1 MCSFSRRPGLALRRR
16 RSSVRKTIF
25 WAVAGLVLGWI
36 CYSIAPVP
44 SSLMF
49 LLRGE
54 CPMKLIIALAAAGL
68 VSVTVIIPANAQFQ
82 RKDPVCLEKCNRA
95 GGERGI
101 VVSCIAACPPLKLGS
116 ADLKK
121 RAASNNP
128 NDPNWVN
135 RSGGWNR
142 GGCRRYAMVNNCQ
155 VRYDTRDFQC
165 KCI

>member
-1 MCSFSRRPGLALRRR
+1 
-16 RSSVRKTIF
+16 
-25 WAVAGLVLGWI
+25 
-36 CYSIAPVP
+36 
-44 SSLMF
+44 
-49 LLRGE
+49 
-54 CPMKLIIALAAAGL
+54 MKLIIALAAAAL
-68 VSVTVIIPANAQFQ
+68 VSSLIAIIPATAQIQ
-82 RKDPVCLEKCNRA
+82 KKDPACIEKCHRA

-101 VVSCIAACPPLKLGS
+101 LSSCIAACPKLTLGS

-121 RAASNNP
+121 QAASNNP

-142 GGCRRYAMVNNCQ
+142 GNCRRYAMVNNCQ